1 MFYEQRRTEGQE
13 SIGAITNITKGGVM
27 RDGWKSRWGWR
38 VSAVVLVGGLLVL
51 GTGNV
56 VTQAGERDDDHNQRN
71 PFHQILD
78 KLDQILAATTGAAG
92 QGNPTLR
99 WDTNHPSATRFTT
112 AFTGAV
118 LDKNTGLV
126 WEQAPAATAGNC
138 LQKNVGGTL
147 GWRLPSV
154 PELASLIDPSLPA
167 PFVPASV
174 FTGVQSTDYWSAS
187 SNAADPTTTW
197 SVNFSSGNASPRS
210 NTLNSSIWCVRGG
223 TNAAHY

>member
-1 MFYEQRRTEGQE
+1 M
-13 SIGAITNITKGGVM
+13 S
-27 RDGWKSRWGWR
+27 DGWKIRWGWR
-38 VSAVVLVGGLLVL
+38 VSAVVLVVGLLVL

-56 VTQAGERDDDHNQRN
+56 VTQAKERDDDHNQRN

-92 QGNPTLR
+92 QGNHTLR

-126 WEQAPAATAGNC
+126 WEQAPAATAGSWDDSTRNC
-138 LQKNVGGTL
+138 LGKNVGGTL

-187 SNAADPTTTW
+187 SIADDPTTAW
-197 SVNFSSGNASPRS
+197 NVNFSSGNASPRS
-210 NTLNSSIWCVRGG
+210 KTTLNSGIWCVRGG